1 MDKIAKEVH
10 KNTIMKGFSQFLVEA
25 ETSKAAAEAK
35 RLQLT
40 SDGHGGWT
48 DRSGKYVAK
57 TEGGKLVFFK
67 GRGKKGEEEPE
78 AKRKPAPEPIK
89 RKVSPKQ
96 LETQPTAKVKKPEVK
111 APEGKDPDEVD
122 EVESDTVTVAFGRFN
137 PPTVGHEKLMKAAD
151 KVAMGGPLKIY
162 PSRTVDSKKNPLDP
176 DMKISFMKKLFPD
189 YEENIIN
196 DGEMKSIFN
205 VLIAADEEGYDNVNI
220 VVGADRQAEFENL
233 ATKYNGELYNFDDI
247 RVVSAGIRDADAE
260 GVEGM
265 SASKMRKAVV
275 DGNFK
280 AFKTGTPKSIKDDDV
295 QSIFNAVRSGMKLK
309 KTSVTELWQIAPKYD
324 AKGLREQYVSGKLY
338 RIGDIVENLNTG
350 LIGKIIRR
358 GTNHLICVTEEDH
371 MFKSWIRDV
380 MEYTE
385 VKMSSRMRDKTHPN
399 YLVGTSGY
407 RKNVMDKMGL
417 KKIQNFDIKEFI
429 NKYKLVK

>member
-1 MDKIAKEVH
+1 
-10 KNTIMKGFSQFLVEA
+10 
-25 ETSKAAAEAK
+25 
-35 RLQLT
+35 
-40 SDGHGGWT
+40 
-48 DRSGKYVAK
+48 
-57 TEGGKLVFFK
+57 
-67 GRGKKGEEEPE
+67 
-78 AKRKPAPEPIK
+78 
-89 RKVSPKQ
+89 
-96 LETQPTAKVKKPEVK
+96 
-111 APEGKDPDEVD
+111 
-122 EVESDTVTVAFGRFN
+122 
-137 PPTVGHEKLMKAAD
+137 
-151 KVAMGGPLKIY
+151 
-162 PSRTVDSKKNPLDP
+162 
-176 DMKISFMKKLFPD
+176 
-189 YEENIIN
+189 
-196 DGEMKSIFN
+196 MKSIFN

-280 AFKTGTPKSIKDDDV
+280 AFKSGTPKNIKDDDV
-295 QSIFNAVRSGMKLK
+295 QSIFNAVRSGMKIK

>member
-1 MDKIAKEVH
+1 
-10 KNTIMKGFSQFLVEA
+10 MKGFSQFLVEA

-67 GRGKKGEEEPE
+67 GRGGKQDDDKSP
-78 AKRKPAPEPIK
+78 AKRPAPEAIK
-89 RKVSPKQ
+89 RKVSPKPADQ
-96 LETQPTAKVKKPEVK
+96 KAAVKTKDPELKPPSGTEK
-111 APEGKDPDEVD
+111 PDEVD
-122 EVESDTVTVAFGRFN
+122 QAEGDTVTVAFGRFN
-137 PPTVGHEKLMKAAD
+137 PPTIGHEKLMKAAD
-151 KVAMGGPLKIY
+151 KVALGGPLKIY
-162 PSRTVDSKKNPLDP
+162 PSRTQDSKKNPLDP
-176 DMKISFMKKLFPD
+176 DMKISFMKKMFPD
-189 YEENIIN
+189 FEENIIN

-205 VLIAADEEGYDNVNI
+205 VLIAASEEGYKNVNI

-247 RVVSAGIRDADAE
+247 RVVSAGVRDADAE

-275 DGNFK
+275 DGDFNS
-280 AFKTGTPKSIKDDDV
+280 FKTGTPKSIKDADIE
-295 QSIFNAVRSGMKLK
+295 SIFNAVKSGMKVK
-309 KTSVTELWQIAPKYD
+309 KTKVTELWQIAPKYD

-338 RIGDIVENLNTG
+338 RLGDIVENLNTG

-358 GTNHLICVTEEDH
+358 GTNHLICVTEENH
-371 MFKSWIRDV
+371 MFKSWIKDV

-407 RKNVMDKMGL
+407 RKNVMDKMGM
-417 KKIQNFDIKEFI
+417 KKITNFNIKEFI

>member
-1 MDKIAKEVH
+1 
-10 KNTIMKGFSQFLVEA
+10 
-25 ETSKAAAEAK
+25 
-35 RLQLT
+35 
-40 SDGHGGWT
+40 
-48 DRSGKYVAK
+48 
-57 TEGGKLVFFK
+57 
-67 GRGKKGEEEPE
+67 
-78 AKRKPAPEPIK
+78 
-89 RKVSPKQ
+89 
-96 LETQPTAKVKKPEVK
+96 
-111 APEGKDPDEVD
+111 
-122 EVESDTVTVAFGRFN
+122 
-137 PPTVGHEKLMKAAD
+137 MKAAD

-162 PSRTVDSKKNPLDP
+162 PSRTQDSKKNPLDP

-189 YEENIIN
+189 FEENIIN
-196 DGEMKSIFN
+196 DGDMKSIFN

-233 ATKYNGELYNFDDI
+233 AIKYNGELYNFKDI

-280 AFKTGTPKSIKDDDV
+280 AFKSGTPKNIKDDDV

-309 KTSVTELWQIAPKYD
+309 KKSVTELWQIAPKYD

-358 GTNHLICVTEEDH
+358 GTNHLICVTEENH

-385 VKMSSRMRDKTHPN
+385 VKMNRRMRDKTHPN

-429 NKYKLVK
+429 NKYRLKK

>member
-1 MDKIAKEVH
+1 
-10 KNTIMKGFSQFLVEA
+10 MKGFSQFLVEA
-25 ETSKAAAEAK
+25 ETSQAAAQAK

-48 DRSGKYVAK
+48 DRTGKYVAK

-78 AKRKPAPEPIK
+78 AKRRPAPEPIK

-96 LETQPTAKVKKPEVK
+96 LEDPK
-111 APEGKDPDEVD
+111 ATKTKDPDLKTPEGKKPDDGD
-122 EVESDTVTVAFGRFN
+122 ELDSDTVTVAFGRFN
-137 PPTVGHEKLMKAAD
+137 PPTIGHEKLMKAAD

-162 PSRTVDSKKNPLDP
+162 PSRTQDAKKNPLDP

-280 AFKTGTPKSIKDDDV
+280 AFKSGTPKNIKDDDV

-324 AKGLREQYVSGKLY
+324 ARGLREQYVTGKLY
-338 RIGDIVENLNTG
+338 RIGDMIENLNTG

-358 GTNHLICVTEEDH
+358 GTNHLICVTEENH

-385 VKMSSRMRDKTHPN
+385 VKMSRRMRDKTHPN
-399 YLVGTSGY
+399 YLIGTSGY
-407 RKNVMDKMGL
+407 RKNVMDKMGV

-429 NKYKLVK
+429 NKYRLKK

>member
-1 MDKIAKEVH
+1 
-10 KNTIMKGFSQFLVEA
+10 MKGFSQFLVEA

-67 GRGKKGEEEPE
+67 GRGGKEDDDKSP
-78 AKRKPAPEPIK
+78 AKRPAPEAIK
-89 RKVSPKQ
+89 RKVSPKPADQ
-96 LETQPTAKVKKPEVK
+96 KAAVKTKDPEVK
-111 APEGKDPDEVD
+111 PPSGTEKPDEVD
-122 EVESDTVTVAFGRFN
+122 QAEGDTVTVAFGRFN
-137 PPTVGHEKLMKAAD
+137 PPTIGHEKLMKAAD
-151 KVAMGGPLKIY
+151 KVALGGPLKIY
-162 PSRTVDSKKNPLDP
+162 PSRTQDSKKNPLDP
-176 DMKISFMKKLFPD
+176 DMKISFMKKMFPD
-189 YEENIIN
+189 FEENIIN

-205 VLIAADEEGYDNVNI
+205 VLIAASEEGYKNVNI

-247 RVVSAGIRDADAE
+247 RVVSAGVRDADAE

-275 DGNFK
+275 DGDFK
-280 AFKTGTPKSIKDDDV
+280 SFKTGTPKSIKDADIE
-295 QSIFNAVRSGMKLK
+295 SIFNAVKSGMKVK
-309 KTSVTELWQIAPKYD
+309 KTKVTELWQIAPKYD

-338 RIGDIVENLNTG
+338 RLGDIVENLNTG

-358 GTNHLICVTEEDH
+358 GTNHLICVTEENH

-407 RKNVMDKMGL
+407 RKNVMDKMGM
-417 KKIQNFDIKEFI
+417 KKITNFNIKEFI

>member
-1 MDKIAKEVH
+1 
-10 KNTIMKGFSQFLVEA
+10 MKGFSQFLVEA
-25 ETSKAAAEAK
+25 ETSQAAAQAK

-48 DRSGKYVAK
+48 DRTGKYVAK
-57 TEGGKLVFFK
+57 TEKGKLVFFK
-67 GRGKKGEEEPE
+67 GRNKKDEEEPE
-78 AKRKPAPEPIK
+78 AKRRPAPEPIK
-89 RKVSPKQ
+89 RKISPKQ
-96 LETQPTAKVKKPEVK
+96 LEDPK
-111 APEGKDPDEVD
+111 ATKTKDPDLKTPEGTKKPDEVD
-122 EVESDTVTVAFGRFN
+122 QAESDTVTVAFGRFN
-137 PPTVGHEKLMKAAD
+137 PPTIGHEKLMKAAD

-162 PSRTVDSKKNPLDP
+162 PSRTQDAKKNPLDP

-233 ATKYNGELYNFDDI
+233 ATKYNGELYNFKDI

-280 AFKTGTPKSIKDDDV
+280 AFKSGTPKNIKDDDV

-324 AKGLREQYVSGKLY
+324 ARGLREQYVTGKLY
-338 RIGDIVENLNTG
+338 RIGDMIENLNTG

-358 GTNHLICVTEEDH
+358 GTNHLICVTEENH

-385 VKMSSRMRDKTHPN
+385 VKMSRRMRDKTHPN
-399 YLVGTSGY
+399 YLIGTSGY
-407 RKNVMDKMGL
+407 RKNVMDKMGV

-429 NKYKLVK
+429 NKYRLKK

>member
-1 MDKIAKEVH
+1 
-10 KNTIMKGFSQFLVEA
+10 MKGFSQFLVEA
-25 ETSKAAAEAK
+25 ETSQAAAQAK

-48 DRSGKYVAK
+48 DRTGKYVAK
-57 TEGGKLVFFK
+57 TEKGKLVFFK
-67 GRGKKGEEEPE
+67 GRDKKDEEEPE
-78 AKRKPAPEPIK
+78 AKRRPAPEPIK
-89 RKVSPKQ
+89 RKISPKQ
-96 LETQPTAKVKKPEVK
+96 LEDPK
-111 APEGKDPDEVD
+111 ATKTKDPDLKTPEGTKKPDEVD
-122 EVESDTVTVAFGRFN
+122 QAESDTVTVAFGRFN
-137 PPTVGHEKLMKAAD
+137 PPTIGHEKLMKAAD

-162 PSRTVDSKKNPLDP
+162 PSRTQDAKKNPLDP

-196 DGEMKSIFN
+196 DGGMKSIFN

-233 ATKYNGELYNFDDI
+233 ATKYNGELYNFKDI

-280 AFKTGTPKSIKDDDV
+280 AFKSGTPKNIKDDDV

-324 AKGLREQYVSGKLY
+324 ARGLREQYVSGKLY

-385 VKMSSRMRDKTHPN
+385 VKMSRRMRDKTHPN
-399 YLVGTSGY
+399 YLIGTSGY
-407 RKNVMDKMGL
+407 RKNVMDKMGV

-429 NKYKLVK
+429 NKYRLKK

>member
-1 MDKIAKEVH
+1 
-10 KNTIMKGFSQFLVEA
+10 MKGFSQFLVEA

-67 GRGKKGEEEPE
+67 GRSSKQDDDKSP
-78 AKRKPAPEPIK
+78 AKRPAPEAIK
-89 RKVSPKQ
+89 RKVSPKPADQ
-96 LETQPTAKVKKPEVK
+96 KTAVKTKDPEVK
-111 APEGKDPDEVD
+111 PPSGTEKPDEVD
-122 EVESDTVTVAFGRFN
+122 QAEGDTVTVAFGRFN
-137 PPTVGHEKLMKAAD
+137 PPTIGHEKLMKAAD
-151 KVAMGGPLKIY
+151 KVALGGPLKIY
-162 PSRTVDSKKNPLDP
+162 PSRTQDSKKNPLDP
-176 DMKISFMKKLFPD
+176 DMKISFMKKMFPD
-189 YEENIIN
+189 FEENIIN

-205 VLIAADEEGYDNVNI
+205 VLIAASEEGYKNVNI

-233 ATKYNGELYNFDDI
+233 ATKYNGELYKFDDI
-247 RVVSAGIRDADAE
+247 RVVSAGVRDADAE

-275 DGNFK
+275 DGDFK
-280 AFKTGTPKSIKDDDV
+280 SFKTGTPKSIKDADIE
-295 QSIFNAVRSGMKLK
+295 SIFNAVKSGMKVK
-309 KTSVTELWQIAPKYD
+309 KTKVTELWQIAPKYD

-338 RIGDIVENLNTG
+338 RLGDIVENLNTG

-358 GTNHLICVTEEDH
+358 GTNHLICVTEENH

-407 RKNVMDKMGL
+407 RKNVMDKMGM
-417 KKIQNFDIKEFI
+417 KKITNFNIKEFI

>member
-1 MDKIAKEVH
+1 
-10 KNTIMKGFSQFLVEA
+10 MKGFSQFLVEA
-25 ETSKAAAEAK
+25 ETSQAAAQAK

-48 DRSGKYVAK
+48 DRTGKYVAK
-57 TEGGKLVFFK
+57 TEKGKLVFFK
-67 GRGKKGEEEPE
+67 GRGKAAEEEPE

-89 RKVSPKQ
+89 RKISPKQ
-96 LETQPTAKVKKPEVK
+96 LEDPKTTKT
-111 APEGKDPDEVD
+111 KDPDLKTPEGTKKSD
-122 EVESDTVTVAFGRFN
+122 EGDELDSDTVTVAFGRFN
-137 PPTVGHEKLMKAAD
+137 PPTIGHEKLMKAAD

-162 PSRTVDSKKNPLDP
+162 PSRTQDSKKNPLDP

-189 YEENIIN
+189 FEENIIN

-205 VLIAADEEGYDNVNI
+205 VLIAADEEGYENVNI

-233 ATKYNGELYNFDDI
+233 ATKYNGELYNFKDI

-280 AFKTGTPKSIKDDDV
+280 AFKSGTPKNIKDDDV

-324 AKGLREQYVSGKLY
+324 ARGLREQYVTGKLY
-338 RIGDIVENLNTG
+338 RIGDMIENLNTG

-358 GTNHLICVTEEDH
+358 GTNHLICVTEENH
-371 MFKSWIRDV
+371 MFKSWIKDV

-385 VKMSSRMRDKTHPN
+385 VKMSRRMRDKTHPN
-399 YLVGTSGY
+399 YLIGTSGY
-407 RKNVMDKMGL
+407 RKNVMDKMGM

-429 NKYKLVK
+429 NKYRLKK

>member
-1 MDKIAKEVH
+1 
-10 KNTIMKGFSQFLVEA
+10 MKGFSQFLVEA
-25 ETSKAAAEAK
+25 ETSQAAAQAK

-48 DRSGKYVAK
+48 DRTGKYVAK
-57 TEGGKLVFFK
+57 TEKGKLVFFK
-67 GRGKKGEEEPE
+67 GREKKGEEEPE

-96 LETQPTAKVKKPEVK
+96 LEDPKTTKTKDPELK
-111 APEGKDPDEVD
+111 TPEGTKPDEVD
-122 EVESDTVTVAFGRFN
+122 QAESDTVTVAFGRFN
-137 PPTVGHEKLMKAAD
+137 PPTIGHEKLMKAAD

-162 PSRTVDSKKNPLDP
+162 PSRTQDSKKNPLDP

-189 YEENIIN
+189 FEENIIN

-205 VLIAADEEGYDNVNI
+205 VLIAADEEGYKNVNI

-275 DGNFK
+275 DGNFN
-280 AFKTGTPKSIKDDDV
+280 AFKKKKKKNIKDDDV

-324 AKGLREQYVSGKLY
+324 ARGLREQYVTGKLY
-338 RIGDIVENLNTG
+338 RIGDMIENLNTG

-358 GTNHLICVTEEDH
+358 GTNHLICVTEENH

-385 VKMSSRMRDKTHPN
+385 VKMSRRMRDKTHPN
-399 YLVGTSGY
+399 YLIGTSGY
-407 RKNVMDKMGL
+407 RKNVMDKMGV

-429 NKYKLVK
+429 NKYRLKK

>member
-1 MDKIAKEVH
+1 
-10 KNTIMKGFSQFLVEA
+10 MKGFSQFLVEA
-25 ETSKAAAEAK
+25 ETSQAAAQAK

-48 DRSGKYVAK
+48 DRTGKYVAK

-78 AKRKPAPEPIK
+78 AKRRPAPEPIK

-96 LETQPTAKVKKPEVK
+96 LEDPK
-111 APEGKDPDEVD
+111 ATKTKDPDLKTPEGKKPDDGD
-122 EVESDTVTVAFGRFN
+122 ELDSDTVTVAFGRFN
-137 PPTVGHEKLMKAAD
+137 PPTIGHEKLMKAAD

-162 PSRTVDSKKNPLDP
+162 PSRTQDAKKNPLDP

-233 ATKYNGELYNFDDI
+233 ATKYNGELYNFKDI

-280 AFKTGTPKSIKDDDV
+280 AFKSGTPKNIKDDDV

-324 AKGLREQYVSGKLY
+324 ARGLREQYVTGKLY
-338 RIGDIVENLNTG
+338 RIGDMIENLNTG

-358 GTNHLICVTEEDH
+358 GTNHLICVTEENH

-385 VKMSSRMRDKTHPN
+385 VKMSRRMRDKTHPN
-399 YLVGTSGY
+399 YLIGTSGY
-407 RKNVMDKMGL
+407 RKNVMDKMGV

-429 NKYKLVK
+429 NKYRLKK

>member
-1 MDKIAKEVH
+1 
-10 KNTIMKGFSQFLVEA
+10 MKGFSQFLVEA
-25 ETSKAAAEAK
+25 ETSQAAAQAK

-48 DRSGKYVAK
+48 DRTGKYVAK
-57 TEGGKLVFFK
+57 TEDGKLVFFK

-89 RKVSPKQ
+89 RKISSKQ
-96 LETQPTAKVKKPEVK
+96 LEDPK
-111 APEGKDPDEVD
+111 ATKTKDPDLKTPEGTKKPDEVD
-122 EVESDTVTVAFGRFN
+122 QTESDTVTVAFGRFN
-137 PPTVGHEKLMKAAD
+137 PPTIGHEKLMKAAD

-162 PSRTVDSKKNPLDP
+162 PSRTQDSKKNPLDP

-233 ATKYNGELYNFDDI
+233 ATKYNGELYNFKDI

-260 GVEGM
+260 GIEGM

-280 AFKTGTPKSIKDDDV
+280 AFKSGTPKNIKDDDV

-324 AKGLREQYVSGKLY
+324 ARGLREQYVSGKLY

-358 GTNHLICVTEEDH
+358 GTNHLICVTEENH

-385 VKMSSRMRDKTHPN
+385 VKMNSRMRDKTHPN

-407 RKNVMDKMGL
+407 RKNVMDKMGV

-429 NKYKLVK
+429 NKYRLKK

>member
-1 MDKIAKEVH
+1 
-10 KNTIMKGFSQFLVEA
+10 MKGFSQFLVEA
-25 ETSKAAAEAK
+25 ETSQAAAQAK

-48 DRSGKYVAK
+48 DRTGKYVAK
-57 TEGGKLVFFK
+57 TEKGKLVFFK
-67 GRGKKGEEEPE
+67 GRDKKDEEEPE
-78 AKRKPAPEPIK
+78 AKRRPAPEPIK
-89 RKVSPKQ
+89 RKISPKQ
-96 LETQPTAKVKKPEVK
+96 LEDPK
-111 APEGKDPDEVD
+111 ATKTKDPDLKTPEGTKKPDEVD
-122 EVESDTVTVAFGRFN
+122 QAEGDTVTVAFGRFN
-137 PPTVGHEKLMKAAD
+137 PPTIGHEKLMKAAD

-162 PSRTVDSKKNPLDP
+162 PSRTQDAKKNPLDP

-189 YEENIIN
+189 FEENIIN
-196 DGEMKSIFN
+196 DSGMKSIFN

-233 ATKYNGELYNFDDI
+233 ATKYNGELYNFKDI

-280 AFKTGTPKSIKDDDV
+280 AFKTGTPKNIKDDDV

-324 AKGLREQYVSGKLY
+324 ARGLREQYVTGKLY
-338 RIGDIVENLNTG
+338 RIGDMIENLNTG

-358 GTNHLICVTEEDH
+358 GTNHLICVTEENH

-385 VKMSSRMRDKTHPN
+385 VKMSRRMRDKTHPN
-399 YLVGTSGY
+399 YLIGTSGY
-407 RKNVMDKMGL
+407 RKNVMDKMGV

-429 NKYKLVK
+429 NKYRLKK

>member
-1 MDKIAKEVH
+1 
-10 KNTIMKGFSQFLVEA
+10 
-25 ETSKAAAEAK
+25 
-35 RLQLT
+35 
-40 SDGHGGWT
+40 
-48 DRSGKYVAK
+48 
-57 TEGGKLVFFK
+57 
-67 GRGKKGEEEPE
+67 
-78 AKRKPAPEPIK
+78 
-89 RKVSPKQ
+89 
-96 LETQPTAKVKKPEVK
+96 
-111 APEGKDPDEVD
+111 
-122 EVESDTVTVAFGRFN
+122 
-137 PPTVGHEKLMKAAD
+137 
-151 KVAMGGPLKIY
+151 
-162 PSRTVDSKKNPLDP
+162 
-176 DMKISFMKKLFPD
+176 MKKLFPD

>member
-1 MDKIAKEVH
+1 
-10 KNTIMKGFSQFLVEA
+10 MKGFSQFLVEA

-67 GRGKKGEEEPE
+67 GRGKKQEDEPE

-89 RKVSPKQ
+89 RKISPKQ
-96 LETQPTAKVKKPEVK
+96 LEDPKATKTKDPELK
-111 APEGKDPDEVD
+111 TPEGTKKPDEVD

-162 PSRTVDSKKNPLDP
+162 PSRTQDSKKNPLDP

-205 VLIAADEEGYDNVNI
+205 VLVAADEEGYKNVNI

-429 NKYKLVK
+429 NKYRLKK

>member
-1 MDKIAKEVH
+1 
-10 KNTIMKGFSQFLVEA
+10 MKGFSQFLVEA

-67 GRGKKGEEEPE
+67 GRGGKEDDDKSP
-78 AKRKPAPEPIK
+78 AKRPAPEAIK
-89 RKVSPKQ
+89 RKVSPKPADQ
-96 LETQPTAKVKKPEVK
+96 KAAVKTKDPEVK
-111 APEGKDPDEVD
+111 PPSGTEKPDEVD
-122 EVESDTVTVAFGRFN
+122 QAEGDTVTVAFGRFN
-137 PPTVGHEKLMKAAD
+137 PPTIGHEKLMKAAD
-151 KVAMGGPLKIY
+151 KVALGGPLKIY
-162 PSRTVDSKKNPLDP
+162 PSRTQDSKKNPLDP
-176 DMKISFMKKLFPD
+176 DMKISFMKKMFPD
-189 YEENIIN
+189 FEENIIN

-205 VLIAADEEGYDNVNI
+205 VLIAASEEGYKNVNI

-233 ATKYNGELYNFDDI
+233 ATKYNGELYKFDDI
-247 RVVSAGIRDADAE
+247 RVVSAGVRDADAE

-275 DGNFK
+275 DGDFNS
-280 AFKTGTPKSIKDDDV
+280 FKTGTPKSIKDADIE
-295 QSIFNAVRSGMKLK
+295 SIFNAVKSGMKVK
-309 KTSVTELWQIAPKYD
+309 KTKVTELWQIAPKYD

-358 GTNHLICVTEEDH
+358 GTNHLICVTEENH

-407 RKNVMDKMGL
+407 RKNVMDKMGM
-417 KKIQNFDIKEFI
+417 KKITNFNIKEFI

>member
-1 MDKIAKEVH
+1 
-10 KNTIMKGFSQFLVEA
+10 MKGFSQFLVEA

-67 GRGKKGEEEPE
+67 GRGKKQEEEPE
-78 AKRKPAPEPIK
+78 AKRKPTPEPIK

-111 APEGKDPDEVD
+111 APKGKDPDEVD

-162 PSRTVDSKKNPLDP
+162 PSRTQDSKKNPLDP

-189 YEENIIN
+189 FEENIIN

-205 VLIAADEEGYDNVNI
+205 VLIAADEEGYKNVNI

-233 ATKYNGELYNFDDI
+233 ATKYNGELYNFKDI

-275 DGNFK
+275 DGNFN
-280 AFKTGTPKSIKDDDV
+280 AFKSGTPKNIKDDDV

-309 KTSVTELWQIAPKYD
+309 KTSVTELWQIAPKHD

-338 RIGDIVENLNTG
+338 RIGDTVENLNTG

-429 NKYKLVK
+429 NKYRLKK

>member
-1 MDKIAKEVH
+1 
-10 KNTIMKGFSQFLVEA
+10 MKGFSQFLVEA
-25 ETSKAAAEAK
+25 ETSQAAAQAK

-48 DRSGKYVAK
+48 DRTGKYVAK
-57 TEGGKLVFFK
+57 TEKGKLVFFK
-67 GRGKKGEEEPE
+67 GRGKKAEEEPE
-78 AKRKPAPEPIK
+78 AKRRPAPEPIK
-89 RKVSPKQ
+89 RKISPKQ
-96 LETQPTAKVKKPEVK
+96 LEDPK
-111 APEGKDPDEVD
+111 ATKTKDPDLKTPEGTKKPDEVD
-122 EVESDTVTVAFGRFN
+122 QAESDTITVAFGRFN
-137 PPTVGHEKLMKAAD
+137 PPTIGHEKLMKAAD

-162 PSRTVDSKKNPLDP
+162 PSRTQDSKKNPLDP

-189 YEENIIN
+189 FEENIIN

-233 ATKYNGELYNFDDI
+233 ATKYNGELYNFKDI

-280 AFKTGTPKSIKDDDV
+280 AFKSGTPKNIKDDDI

-324 AKGLREQYVSGKLY
+324 ARGLREQYVTGKLY
-338 RIGDIVENLNTG
+338 RIGDVIENLNTG

-358 GTNHLICVTEEDH
+358 GTNHLICVTEENH
-371 MFKSWIRDV
+371 MFKSWIKDV

-385 VKMSSRMRDKTHPN
+385 VKMSRRMRDKTHPN
-399 YLVGTSGY
+399 YLIGTSGY
-407 RKNVMDKMGL
+407 RKNVMDKMGM

-429 NKYKLVK
+429 NKYRLKK

>member
-1 MDKIAKEVH
+1 
-10 KNTIMKGFSQFLVEA
+10 MKGFSQFLVEA

-67 GRGKKGEEEPE
+67 GRGGKQDDDKSP
-78 AKRKPAPEPIK
+78 AKRPAPEAIK
-89 RKVSPKQ
+89 RKVSPKPADQ
-96 LETQPTAKVKKPEVK
+96 KAAVKTKDPEVK
-111 APEGKDPDEVD
+111 PPSGTEKPDEVD
-122 EVESDTVTVAFGRFN
+122 QAEGDTVTVAFGRFN
-137 PPTVGHEKLMKAAD
+137 PPTIGHEKLMKAAD
-151 KVAMGGPLKIY
+151 KVALGGPLKIY
-162 PSRTVDSKKNPLDP
+162 PSRTQDSKKNPLDP
-176 DMKISFMKKLFPD
+176 DMKISFMKKMFPD
-189 YEENIIN
+189 FEENIIN

-205 VLIAADEEGYDNVNI
+205 VLIAASEEGYKNVNI

-233 ATKYNGELYNFDDI
+233 ATKYNGELYKFDDI
-247 RVVSAGIRDADAE
+247 RVVSAGVRDADAE

-275 DGNFK
+275 DGDFK
-280 AFKTGTPKSIKDDDV
+280 SFKTGTPKSIKDADIE
-295 QSIFNAVRSGMKLK
+295 SIFNAVKSGMKVK
-309 KTSVTELWQIAPKYD
+309 KTKVTELWQIAPKYD

-358 GTNHLICVTEEDH
+358 GTNHLICVTEENH

-407 RKNVMDKMGL
+407 RKNVMDKMGM
-417 KKIQNFDIKEFI
+417 KKITNFNIKEFI

>member
-1 MDKIAKEVH
+1 
-10 KNTIMKGFSQFLVEA
+10 MKGFSQFLVEA
-25 ETSKAAAEAK
+25 ETSQAAAQAK

-48 DRSGKYVAK
+48 DRTGKYVAK
-57 TEGGKLVFFK
+57 TEKGKLVFFK
-67 GRGKKGEEEPE
+67 GREKAGEEEPE
-78 AKRKPAPEPIK
+78 AKRRPAPEPIK
-89 RKVSPKQ
+89 RKISPKQ
-96 LETQPTAKVKKPEVK
+96 LEDPK
-111 APEGKDPDEVD
+111 ATKTKDPDLKTPEGTKKPDEVD
-122 EVESDTVTVAFGRFN
+122 QAESDTVTVAFGRFN
-137 PPTVGHEKLMKAAD
+137 PPTIGHEKLMKAAD

-162 PSRTVDSKKNPLDP
+162 PSRTQDSKKNPLDP

-233 ATKYNGELYNFDDI
+233 ATKYNGELYNFNDI

-280 AFKTGTPKSIKDDDV
+280 AFKSGTPKNIKDDDV

-324 AKGLREQYVSGKLY
+324 ARGLREQYVTGKLY
-338 RIGDIVENLNTG
+338 RIGDMIENLNTG

-358 GTNHLICVTEEDH
+358 GTNHLICVTEENH

-385 VKMSSRMRDKTHPN
+385 VKMSRRMRDKTHPN
-399 YLVGTSGY
+399 YLIGTSGY
-407 RKNVMDKMGL
+407 RKNVMDKMGV

-429 NKYKLVK
+429 NKYRLKK